1 MLYLPV
7 SLSFLF
13 SSSSTILLFS
23 LLHFFIESSSYS
35 ATSSSFLLFSL
46 LNVFISF
53 SSTSSSFLSFSLL
66 LLLHL
71 HLHLL
76 HISIVFSRKGQ
87 RGQNQ
92 AITFEFGLLGLIL
105 ASLAFLRE
113 NNKNEEGEEEE
124 GIKTLRRENNKN
136 EEEEEDSIKT

>member
-1 MLYLPV
+1 MP
-7 SLSFLF
+7 
-13 SSSSTILLFS
+13 SSTILLFS
-23 LLHFFIESSSYS
+23 LLHVFVESSSYS
-35 ATSSSFLLFSL
+35 ATSSSFLLFS
-46 LNVFISF
+46 F
-53 SSTSSSFLSFSLL
+53 L

-71 HLHLL
+71 HLQLL

-105 ASLAFLRE
+105 TSLAFLRE
-113 NNKNEEGEEEE
+113 NNKNEEEEDE

-136 EEEEEDSIKT
+136 EEEVEEEEDSIKTWRRENNTDLTLGWTVG